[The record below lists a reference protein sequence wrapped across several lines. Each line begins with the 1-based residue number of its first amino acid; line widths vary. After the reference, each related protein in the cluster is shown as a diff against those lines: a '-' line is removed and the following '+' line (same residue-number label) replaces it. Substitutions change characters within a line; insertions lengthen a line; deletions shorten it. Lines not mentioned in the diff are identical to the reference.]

1 MRVATITAILTAL
14 FASAVLVADGARAQ
28 SREERDAL
36 RQEIQA
42 LKDGQSAILKEL
54 RELRSLLGARQGAAP
69 AAATDITVDTAGAP
83 VLGKRDAP
91 VVLVEFSDFQC
102 PFCARYVH
110 QTFPQIE
117 RDYIATGKLRYV
129 MRDFPI
135 ESLHAQAPKGH
146 EAARC
151 AGDQGKFWPMH
162 ERLFANQRAMSPA
175 DLKAHARAVGLDMT
189 AFDRCF
195 DSGRHAAAIRTDLA
209 DGQRAGVRGTPSF
222 FVGVA
227 EPNGSK
233 VRVLKFLVGAQP
245 YEQFKSAIDSVL
257 QAAHNSPAR

>member
-1 MRVATITAILTAL
+1 MTAL
-14 FASAVLVADGARAQ
+14 PIVLFVSLAIAAGPARAQ
-28 SREERDAL
+28 SREEMDAL
-36 RQEIQA
+36 RQEVQA
-42 LKDGQSAILKEL
+42 LKDGQSAILREL
-54 RELRSLLGARQGAAP
+54 RELRGLLGARPGAPP
-69 AAATDITVDTAGAP
+69 AAADITLDTAGAP
-83 VLGKRDAP
+83 ALGKRDAP

-102 PFCARYVH
+102 PFCARYVR

-117 RDYIATGKLRYV
+117 REYIGTGKLRYV

-146 EAARC
+146 EAGRC

-162 ERLFANQRAMSPA
+162 ERLFANQRAMSPT
-175 DLKAHARAVGLDMT
+175 DLKAHARALGLDMA
-189 AFDRCF
+189 AFDRCL
-195 DSGRHAAAIRTDLA
+195 DSGRHAAAIRADLA

-257 QAAHNSPAR
+257 QAAHNSPPR